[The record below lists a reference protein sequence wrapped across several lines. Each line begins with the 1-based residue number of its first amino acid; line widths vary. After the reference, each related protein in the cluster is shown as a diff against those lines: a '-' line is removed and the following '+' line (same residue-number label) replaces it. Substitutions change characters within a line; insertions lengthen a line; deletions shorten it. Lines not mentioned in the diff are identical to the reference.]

1 MSKSM
6 ASAFFSSPS
15 AACWQTLIL
24 EAGVFIRTALIH
36 NSPLSGTNQ
45 VHANTARR
53 VGNSEPCARSF
64 ISRISHHIL
73 LSHIHI
79 YIFHIYISMGI
90 ARLLGATAIG
100 ATAAPHHILCL
111 HGGGTNA
118 AIMKL
123 QTSKLRHQLRDF
135 AGKGSNQALAEP
147 T

>member
-1 MSKSM
+1 MFLYGQLLFIIRRSQ
-6 ASAFFSSPS
+6 ARIRFTPTRRAVL
-15 AACWQTLIL
+15 ATLS
-24 EAGVFIRTALIH
+24 R
-36 NSPLSGTNQ
+36 
-45 VHANTARR
+45 
-53 VGNSEPCARSF
+53 ARSF